1 MTTGLEVINF
11 RQVKMYLFKRKLRMD
26 HHINVWCDEEEDEE
40 LRFDS
45 NQEEPRPIDIQ
56 LVNWTA
62 QEVLK

>member
-1 MTTGLEVINF
+1 
-11 RQVKMYLFKRKLRMD
+11 MYLFKRKLRMD
-26 HHINVWCDEEEDEE
+26 HHISVWCDEEEDEE

-45 NQEEPRPIDIQ
+45 NQEEPRSIDIQ

>member
-26 HHINVWCDEEEDEE
+26 LHITVWCDEEE

-45 NQEEPRPIDIQ
+45 NQEDP
-56 LVNWTA
+56 
-62 QEVLK
+62 